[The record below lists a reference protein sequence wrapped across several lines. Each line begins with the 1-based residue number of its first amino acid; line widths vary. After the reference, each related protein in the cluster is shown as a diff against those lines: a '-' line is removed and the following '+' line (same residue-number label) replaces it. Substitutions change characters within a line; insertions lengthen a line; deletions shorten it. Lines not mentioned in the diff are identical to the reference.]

1 MGMILPTV
9 LSLLLRLIFRRGSL
23 PPSKSSLAIYLLT
36 SIPMFLLSNHLIKIG
51 STRREASTGA
61 LISSGE
67 DLSQLGVTE
76 WCFDIIY
83 ITCED
88 VYQTE

>member
-1 MGMILPTV
+1 MVMPTV
-9 LSLLLRLIFRRGSL
+9 LSLLLHLILRRGSI
-23 PPSKSSLAIYLLT
+23 PPSKSSLAIYLLM
-36 SIPMFLLSNHLIKIG
+36 SIPMVLLSNHLIKIG

-67 DLSQLGVTE
+67 DLSQPGVTE

-88 VYQTE
+88 FYRTG

>member
-1 MGMILPTV
+1 MVMPTV
-9 LSLLLRLIFRRGSL
+9 LSLLLRLILRRGSI
-23 PPSKSSLAIYLLT
+23 PPSKSSLAIYLLM
-36 SIPMFLLSNHLIKIG
+36 SIPMVLLSNHLIKIG

-67 DLSQLGVTE
+67 DLSQPGVTE

-88 VYQTE
+88 FYRTG